1 MTKTTAAVWLWTPR
15 VLGVAMALF
24 LSLFALDAFE
34 GKSILEAIPGF
45 LIHLIPSFLLLAIV
59 ALAWRMPLV
68 GAAGFTLLALVY
80 AVMVHWRAGWIAFI
94 GGPLIVIAML
104 FAGSARHRLPQ

>member
-1 MTKTTAAVWLWTPR
+1 MIADKPIEV
-15 VLGVAMALF
+15 
-24 LSLFALDAFE
+24 
-34 GKSILEAIPGF
+34 PGRWC
-45 LIHLIPSFLLLAIV
+45 A
-59 ALAWRMPLV
+59 
-68 GAAGFTLLALVY
+68 AAGFTLLALVY